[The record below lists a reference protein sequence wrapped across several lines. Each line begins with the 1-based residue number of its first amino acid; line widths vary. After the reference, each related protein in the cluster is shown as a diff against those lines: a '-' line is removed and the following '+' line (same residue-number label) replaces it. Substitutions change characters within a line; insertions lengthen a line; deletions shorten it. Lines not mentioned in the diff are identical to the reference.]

1 MRALKVRNIDVNYS
15 APSELNV
22 IALGYQGRP
31 PHFVRRL
38 PLAVIFRAVGA
49 GISDSAANPSYETPL
64 PFTVARAVA
73 IQLLKSS
80 PTPPASFGSSL
91 LNPGSRFGSANP
103 PTGMSC
109 PRLKKV
115 LSR

>member
-22 IALGYQGRP
+22 IALGYQGRRASP
-31 PHFVRRL
+31 RSA
-38 PLAVIFRAVGA
+38 LAPGVIFRAVGA
-49 GISDSAANPSYETPL
+49 GISDSAANPPYETPL

-73 IQLLKSS
+73 IQLLKSL